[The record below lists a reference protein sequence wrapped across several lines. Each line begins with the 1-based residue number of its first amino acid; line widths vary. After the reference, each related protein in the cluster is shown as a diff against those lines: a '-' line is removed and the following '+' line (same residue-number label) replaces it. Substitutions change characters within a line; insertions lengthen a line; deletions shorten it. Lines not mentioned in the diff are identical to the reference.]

1 MFDRHQKI
9 MDKIKTLP
17 KGSFSSSGRYWCV
30 TCKKLFR
37 IGEPVCPYMTDMCVN
52 SPITL
57 ENFVPESSEWLERMA
72 LFYPKIPQRVMGAL
86 LKENPA
92 PLGKSLAEAYM
103 DFLAEW
109 KIEHRGQPLQTIRS
123 FILILSGCETAQRV
137 TESEITF
144 IVIDSQKIW
153 EEGILFPLLKDALDE
168 LKKRLGV
175 RQDIKFD
182 QMEIIGERDMGKYY
196 CGRCRKFF
204 EFGIEREK
212 VTCPLMAQKCMFD
225 PVNIKNIKYTVS
237 DFIKVLKISP
247 DIHSKFLSLIPEHKN
262 GPTILR
268 EVLTSDWKFELTEPD
283 LQEILQLLGLAR
295 RRPRGL

>member
-1 MFDRHQKI
+1 MYDRRQKI

-17 KGSFSSSGRYWCV
+17 KGSLSSSGRYWCV

-37 IGEPVCPYMTDMCVN
+37 IGQPVCPYMTAMCVN

-57 ENFVPESSEWLERMA
+57 ENFPPESAEWLERMA
-72 LFYPKIPQRVMGAL
+72 LFYPKIPQRVMSAL

-92 PLGKSLAEAYM
+92 PIGKSLAVAYM
-103 DFLAEW
+103 DFLADW

-123 FILILSGCETAQRV
+123 FILILSGCETGQRV
-137 TESEITF
+137 TENEITF
-144 IVIDSQKIW
+144 VVTDPRKIW

-168 LKKRLGV
+168 LKGKLGV

-196 CGRCRKFF
+196 CGMCRKFF

-225 PVNIKNIKYTVS
+225 PVNIKNINYTVS

-247 DIHSKFLSLIPEHKN
+247 DIHSKFLSLIPKREN

-295 RRPRGL
+295 RRPRDL